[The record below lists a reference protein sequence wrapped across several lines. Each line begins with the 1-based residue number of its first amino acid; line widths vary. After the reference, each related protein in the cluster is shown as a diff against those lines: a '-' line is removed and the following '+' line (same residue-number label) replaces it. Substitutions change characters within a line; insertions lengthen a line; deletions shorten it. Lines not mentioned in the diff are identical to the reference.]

1 MITAAEL
8 SKKQDEI
15 LESINTTKTAEA
27 TQICEELVLGIVD
40 KINQGYGAKM
50 VQYRILGGNV
60 YKPDN
65 ESWFNLDT
73 MHYVCKVLREADYKA
88 NVVYD
93 KTDCN
98 GTLTISW

>member
-8 SKKQDEI
+8 SKKQDET

-27 TQICEELVLGIVD
+27 TQICEELVQGIVD
-40 KINQGYGAKM
+40 KINQGYGAKT

-73 MHYVCKVLREADYKA
+73 MSYVCKVLREAGYKA
-88 NVVYD
+88 NAVYD
-93 KTDCN
+93 KTECN

>member
-8 SKKQDEI
+8 SKKQDET

-27 TQICEELVLGIVD
+27 TQICEELVQCIVD
-40 KINQGYGAKM
+40 KINQGYSAKM

-73 MHYVCKVLREADYKA
+73 MSYVCKVLREAGYKA
-88 NVVYD
+88 SAVYD
-93 KTDCN
+93 KTECN

>member
-1 MITAAEL
+1 MVALVKGKINVHEVYT
-8 SKKQDEI
+8 QFTNI
-15 LESINTTKTAEA
+15 LGNMGLNVRYSFS
-27 TQICEELVLGIVD
+27 D
-40 KINQGYGAKM
+40 KINQGYGAKT

-73 MHYVCKVLREADYKA
+73 MHYVCKVLREAGYKA
-88 NVVYD
+88 SAVYD

-98 GTLTISW
+98 GRFADDT